1 MPNLSDRT
9 ERFAQSSESEKNELL
24 HYIQSLSPETIAQM
38 SQPKPEVARII
49 EQDLRHMLGILPA
62 EHFDIDITTSR
73 EELAHILTEAM
84 LRGYFLYNAQQRMAI
99 ENTTQNEDYSSSS
112 RG

>member
-1 MPNLSDRT
+1 MPNLSDRID
-9 ERFAQSSESEKNELL
+9 RFVDNSESEKNGLL

-49 EQDLRHMLGILPA
+49 ERDLRQMLGILPA

-99 ENTTQNEDYSSSS
+99 ENTSQSEE
-112 RG
+112 